1 MADSSQTEATTPS
14 TSLSTPK
21 SSSVN
26 PTPIRCL
33 GGSAISAGLTFL
45 MYLLTKAVAS
55 TFAATPI
62 QTDSFVVYRISTAV
76 RTLVIGMTALGVW
89 VFGIATLGL
98 FGLAIQL
105 IIQRPQNSSTSS
117 ENPQ

>member
-1 MADSSQTEATTPS
+1 MAESSQTEATTQP
-14 TSLSTPK
+14 TSLSSSK
-21 SSSVN
+21 SSVT
-26 PTPIRCL
+26 PTPLRCL
-33 GGSAISAGLTFL
+33 GGSAISSGLTFL

-76 RTLVIGMTALGVW
+76 RTLVIGMTALGTW
-89 VFGIATLGL
+89 IFGIATLGL
-98 FGLAIQL
+98 LGLAIQL
-105 IIQRPQNSSTSS
+105 LIQRPQNTTSPP